1 MYCILIDKT
10 HYEED
15 RKNFYFHVFLKK
27 LGIHKFLE
35 METSQFN
42 FTEMSQKVTLRNFVK
57 V

>member
-15 RKNFYFHVFLKK
+15 RTNFYFHVFLKK

-35 METSQFN
+35 METGQFN
-42 FTEMSQKVTLRNFVK
+42 LTEMSHKQLLWEIL
-57 V
+57 